1 MRIEGKKAI
10 FFAGLLLSL
19 VMLFVNGVVDA
30 QEDVP
35 LRVAINPVEP
45 FVFLDG
51 PTPSGFSID
60 LWEAVANE
68 AGLEY
73 EFVQVQDVSALLEA
87 VQTGEA
93 DIGIGATSIR
103 ASREEVVD
111 FSLPFFAA
119 GLQILTTSE
128 VDQGALSV
136 FRSIFTPNLLR
147 FLGATLTTLL
157 VIAHIAWVLERDEN
171 EDFQGGYWRGIG
183 GAFYWTIVTASTVG
197 YGDTVLKDRRGKL
210 LAVVWMLLSLF
221 LVSYFTAT
229 VTTSLTVGRLEAGI
243 SGPQDLRGFSV
254 VTLPGTTSEAYLMEL
269 GISHTT
275 VSDVPTGIKALQ
287 AGTADALV
295 YDAPV
300 LQYFSNLSIAQ
311 NTMLVPDVF
320 QNENYGIVLS
330 QGSPLKED
338 VNRALLQVQENGV
351 YDQLTF
357 RWFGR

>member
-1 MRIEGKKAI
+1 MSREKIRAI
-10 FFAGLLLSL
+10 FLIGLLLG
-19 VMLFVNGVVDA
+19 VTVLFASSTADA
-30 QEDVP
+30 QNDAP
-35 LRVAINPVEP
+35 LKVAINSVEP

-51 PTPSGFSID
+51 PNPSGFSID

-68 AGLEY
+68 AGLDY
-73 EFVQVQDVSALLEA
+73 EFVEVEDVTALLES
-87 VQTGEA
+87 VQMGDV

-111 FSLPFFAA
+111 FSLPFFSA
-119 GLQILTTSE
+119 GLQIMTTSD

-147 FLGATLTTLL
+147 FFGITLTTLL
-157 VIAHIAWVLERDEN
+157 VIAHVAWFLERDEN
-171 EDFQGGYWRGIG
+171 EDFQGGYLRGIG

-197 YGDTVLKDRRGKL
+197 YGDTVLKDGRGKI

-243 SGPQDLRGFSV
+243 GGPQDLRGIAV
-254 VTLPGTTSEAYLMEL
+254 VTLPGTTSATYLTEF
-269 GISHTT
+269 GIAHET
-275 VSDVPTGIKALQ
+275 VPDVPTAIQALQ
-287 AGTADALV
+287 AGSADALV

-300 LQYFSNLSIAQ
+300 LQYFSNLAIAQ
-311 NTMLVPDVF
+311 NTILVPTVF
-320 QNENYGIVLS
+320 QNENYGIVLP

-351 YDQLTF
+351 YDQLTL